1 MFLKVDNVGTE
12 RMCSGRLFQA
22 NRPATQNARL
32 PSCSLTN
39 QTLNLRVRFSVEV
52 YIVVFAGYA
61 TDIMLTRDH
70 DRQFISISRS
80 HSVAGHFCIPG
91 IQGGPKTLAHF
102 FVRLVTLSII
112 DQFSNFFH
120 LAESGENF
128 VIMLPLKIP
137 PRLKCVATLPCE
149 ISMSYSN
156 S

>member
-1 MFLKVDNVGTE
+1 VATG
-12 RMCSGRLFQA
+12 
-22 NRPATQNARL
+22 PAAQDARL

-39 QTLNLRVRFSVEV
+39 QTLNLRINLVLK
-52 YIVVFAGYA
+52 YIVVFAGNA
-61 TDIMLTRDH
+61 IDVMLMHDH
-70 DRQFISISRS
+70 DRQFINISRS
-80 HSVAGHFCIPG
+80 HSVAGDFRIPG
-91 IQGGPKTLAHF
+91 IQGGLKTLAHC

-137 PRLKCVATLPCE
+137 PHLKCVATLPCE